1 MVYGLIWANLT
12 ARMDGGN
19 CWLLDIGAGCC
30 SCGPHT
36 DGALARF
43 VMPLVR
49 LEIQS
54 GDEAATRCKRSAT
67 GVRTSARARAEQ
79 TSVHNHSAGIIVLTL
94 ISVQP
99 SPSSPFILHN
109 IHRHMRSHAH
119 THRRACRMPVSF

>member
-1 MVYGLIWANLT
+1 MVYGLIWVNLT

-30 SCGPHT
+30 SCEGHT
-36 DGALARF
+36 DGALACSA
-43 VMPLVR
+43 MPLVK

-54 GDEAATRCKRSAT
+54 GDEEATRCKRSAA

-79 TSVHNHSAGIIVLTL
+79 MSVHDHSSGIIVLTL

-99 SPSSPFILHN
+99 SPSSPFILQN
-109 IHRHMRSHAH
+109 THRHMHSHAH
-119 THRRACRMPVSF
+119 THRQTCRMPVSF